1 MKNTHILIPIKDI
14 EDKIALLRVQLAKAN
29 EELDSL
35 EYAWDGENRRIELSE
50 DINGYSVGI
59 IVCQQMLEAGKQIS
73 LDEEDIVIEKKAN
86 KFYKSAND
94 SIIDGFVDGYKQAL
108 RDIIK

>member
-14 EDKIALLRVQLAKAN
+14 EEYFRKSVHAALTK
-29 EELDSL
+29 EISL
-35 EYAWDGENRRIELSE
+35 GAEVLST
-50 DINGYSVGI
+50 S
-59 IVCQQMLEAGKQIS
+59 KQIS
-73 LDEEDIVIEKKAN
+73 LNEEDIVIEKKAN